1 MDIKLWIIGQIGV
14 DIIMVVVLV
23 WVIVSAKKQR
33 GSDAQESPDLE
44 RPEALV
50 SEIKE
55 ITGHLEQNLEQKREL
70 SRRVIGRLDE
80 VLARAEEK
88 HQQLSLLLEKAETVS
103 RSGRVRSGREPDKA
117 ETVRGLL
124 DRGMTKQEAARHLG
138 ISVGEIDLLLKL
150 GNREA
155 GGRDV

>member
-55 ITGHLEQNLEQKREL
+55 ITEHLEQNLEQKREL
-70 SRRVIGRLDE
+70 TRRVIGRLDE
-80 VLARAEEK
+80 ALARAEEK
-88 HQQLSLLLEKAETVS
+88 HQQLSLLLEKAE
-103 RSGRVRSGREPDKA
+103 
-117 ETVRGLL
+117 
-124 DRGMTKQEAARHLG
+124 
-138 ISVGEIDLLLKL
+138 
-150 GNREA
+150 
-155 GGRDV
+155 